1 MLFVGE
7 TQGAKQKVSG
17 LRHNYNLKILYTI
30 FLTRC
35 TCYDKLN
42 YGDIMVK
49 IMFVCHGN
57 ICRST
62 MAEFVMKDI
71 VKKNGM
77 ENDFIIC
84 SSATSTEEIGSDTHW
99 GTKKILDEMGISYTK
114 RQAVQLKKSDYEY
127 YDFIIGMD
135 SANMR
140 NINRI
145 IGYDKDNKIHK
156 LLNFANMDRDVADP
170 WYTRDFKTTY
180 DDVLLGCTRLF
191 DYINSYI

>member
-1 MLFVGE
+1 MI
-7 TQGAKQKVSG
+7 
-17 LRHNYNLKILYTI
+17 R
-30 FLTRC
+30 
-35 TCYDKLN
+35 
-42 YGDIMVK
+42 

-71 VKKNGM
+71 VRKNGC
-77 ENDFIIC
+77 ENDFLIR

-99 GTKKILDEMGISYTK
+99 GTKGILDEMGIPYTK
-114 RQAVQLKKSDYEY
+114 RQAVQLKKSDYEK

-145 IGYDKDNKIHK
+145 IGYDKDHKTHK
-156 LLNFANMDRDVADP
+156 LLSFANIDRDVADP

-180 DDVLLGCTRLF
+180 DDVLLGCNALF
-191 DYINSYI
+191 DKIKTER

>member
-1 MLFVGE
+1 M
-7 TQGAKQKVSG
+7 
-17 LRHNYNLKILYTI
+17 I
-30 FLTRC
+30 
-35 TCYDKLN
+35 
-42 YGDIMVK
+42 K

-62 MAEFVMKDI
+62 MAEFGMKDI
-71 VKKNGM
+71 VKKNNCDS
-77 ENDFIIC
+77 EFIIS
-84 SSATSTEEIGSDTHW
+84 SSATSTEEIGNDTHW
-99 GTKKILDEMGISYTK
+99 GTKKILDEMSIPYTK
-114 RQAVQLKKSDYEY
+114 RQAVQLTKSDYEK

-156 LLNFANMDRDVADP
+156 LLSFAHIDRDVADP
-170 WYTRDFKTTY
+170 WYTRNFAATY

-191 DYINSYI
+191 EFIKGNGDINA

>member
-1 MLFVGE
+1 M
-7 TQGAKQKVSG
+7 
-17 LRHNYNLKILYTI
+17 I
-30 FLTRC
+30 
-35 TCYDKLN
+35 
-42 YGDIMVK
+42 K

-71 VKKNGM
+71 VKKNDC
-77 ENDFIIC
+77 ENNFLIC

-99 GTKKILDEMGISYTK
+99 GTKKILDEMHIPYTK
-114 RQAVQLKKSDYEY
+114 RQAVQLTKDDYEK

-135 SANMR
+135 SANMG

-156 LLNFANMDRDVADP
+156 LLSFAHIDRDVADP
-170 WYTRDFKTTY
+170 WYTRDFSTTY
-180 DDVLLGCTRLF
+180 NDVLLGCTRLF
-191 DYINSYI
+191 EFIKGNGDINA

>member
-1 MLFVGE
+1 M
-7 TQGAKQKVSG
+7 
-17 LRHNYNLKILYTI
+17 I
-30 FLTRC
+30 
-35 TCYDKLN
+35 
-42 YGDIMVK
+42 K

-71 VKKNGM
+71 VIKNGCAD
-77 ENDFIIC
+77 EFLIC
-84 SSATSTEEIGSDTHW
+84 SSATSTEEIGNDTHW
-99 GTKKILDEMGISYTK
+99 GTKKILDEMGVTYTK
-114 RQAVQLKKSDYEY
+114 RQAVQLTKSDYEK
-127 YDFIIGMD
+127 YDYIIGMD

-156 LLNFANMDRDVADP
+156 LLSFAHIDRDVADP

-180 DDVLLGCTRLF
+180 NDVLLGCTRLF
-191 DYINSYI
+191 EYIMEKEA